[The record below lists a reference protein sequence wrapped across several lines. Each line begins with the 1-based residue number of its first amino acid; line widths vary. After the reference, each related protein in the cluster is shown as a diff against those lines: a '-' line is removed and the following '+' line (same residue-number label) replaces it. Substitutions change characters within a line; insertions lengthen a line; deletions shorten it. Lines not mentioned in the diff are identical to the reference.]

1 MPQRMNRRSFVATT
15 AAGVAA
21 GGVSGGSVTR
31 PSSAG
36 SPLKDYAPRGS
47 RRIIYVSDPSSVA
60 MNYLPDPAPEESIRA
75 WVDQLSEARVD
86 VFIQEAYTQG
96 WTTYWREDGLE
107 YDARPQHRRFLPLL
121 ERGVQPLEVLL
132 DQCHRRGMEFLA
144 GIRINDNHGHISVE
158 QGVGAGSS
166 FLVDHPEWQIRELP
180 PGPYYKLSTP
190 LDFTFPQVR
199 NYVVD
204 VMGRLVDRFPVD
216 GLELCFRDHRYFPP
230 GKGPERK
237 HLMTDLVAR
246 TRAILDER
254 GRLRRKKLLLGARVF
269 QTLDECR
276 SLGLDVETWIS
287 RGLIDFVAPNDT
299 MHTEPNVQYEE
310 FRRLTDNGNCLL
322 YPGMLPWTSQRM
334 RRRLGNRHM
343 SLDQQRAAAA
353 NLYAAGG
360 DGISFYNHFVTL
372 TWAPFYPQRL
382 REMAAVRQPELVMT
396 GDRHYVFE
404 PSWGGSLG
412 FGKDRASTGAVK
424 ADRLLLQRK
433 PGSTGAFRFRVCEH
447 LGQSRGATLLFRAYG
462 ADEDDRMEIRIN
474 GNRIDDGSIRARSNE
489 SRTDLRGVVDPSS
502 TKSSGLPPVPELP
515 GDWRTFW
522 FDLTEPPA
530 VFGDNHLEV
539 TLTEV
544 SSSSGEDI
552 LIDELEVFVKA

>member
-1 MPQRMNRRSFVATT
+1 MPQKMNRRSFVAST

-21 GGVSGGSVTR
+21 GGVSAGSAAL

-47 RRIIYVSDPSSVA
+47 RRIIYVSDPSSIA
-60 MNYLPDPAPEESIRA
+60 MNYLPDPATEESIRA
-75 WVDQLSEARVD
+75 WVDELSESRVD
-86 VFIQEAYTQG
+86 VFVQEAYTQG
-96 WTTYWREDGLE
+96 WTTYWRVDGLE

-121 ERGVQPLEVLL
+121 ERGVQPLEILL
-132 DQCHRRGMEFLA
+132 DQCHKRGMEFLA

-158 QGVGAGSS
+158 QGVGAGAG

-190 LDFTFPQVR
+190 LDFTVPQVR
-199 NYVVD
+199 DYVVG

-237 HLMTDLVAR
+237 DLMTELVAR
-246 TRAILDER
+246 SRAILDEA

-310 FRRLTDNGNCLL
+310 FRRLTHNGDCLL

-343 SLDQQRAAAA
+343 PLDQQRAAAA
-353 NLYAAGG
+353 NMYAAGA

-372 TWAPFYPQRL
+372 SWAPFYPHLL
-382 REMAAVRQPELVMT
+382 REMAAVRQPESVME

-433 PGSTGAFRFRVCEH
+433 PGSKGAFRFRVCEH
-447 LGQSRGATLLFRAYG
+447 LGQSRGAMLLFRAYG
-462 ADEDDRMEIRIN
+462 AGERDRMEIRIN
-474 GNRIDDGSIRARSNE
+474 GVRVDDRVIRARSDE
-489 SRTDLRGVVDPSS
+489 SRTDQRAVVDPSS

-515 GDWRTFW
+515 GEWRTFW

-530 VFGDNHLEV
+530 RFGDNQLEV
-539 TLTEV
+539 TLVEV
-544 SSSSGEDI
+544 SSSPGEDI

>member
-1 MPQRMNRRSFVATT
+1 
-15 AAGVAA
+15 
-21 GGVSGGSVTR
+21 
-31 PSSAG
+31 
-36 SPLKDYAPRGS
+36 
-47 RRIIYVSDPSSVA
+47 
-60 MNYLPDPAPEESIRA
+60 MNYLPDPATEESIRA
-75 WVDQLSEARVD
+75 WVDQLSEAQVD

-96 WTTYWREDGLE
+96 WTTYWRVEDLE

-132 DQCHRRGMEFLA
+132 DQCHRRGMEFMA

-158 QGVGAGSS
+158 QGVGAGAG

-199 NYVVD
+199 DYVVD
-204 VMGRLVDRFPVD
+204 AMSRLVDRFPVD

-230 GKGPERK
+230 GKGPERR
-237 HLMTDLVAR
+237 HLMTELV
-246 TRAILDER
+246 TRARALLDEA
-254 GRLRRKKLLLGARVF
+254 GRRRRKKLLLGARVF

-276 SLGLDVETWIS
+276 SLGLDVEAWIS

-310 FRRLTDNGNCLL
+310 FRRLTGNGNCLL

-343 SLDQQRAAAA
+343 PLDQQRAAAA
-353 NLYAAGG
+353 NMYAAGA

-462 ADEDDRMEIRIN
+462 ADEHDRMEIRIN

-515 GDWRTFW
+515 GDCLTFW

>member
-1 MPQRMNRRSFVATT
+1 MTRKINRRSFVAST

-21 GGVSGGSVTR
+21 RSA
-31 PSSAG
+31 SAG
-36 SPLKDYAPRGS
+36 SGAVPSASGANWGNYAPRGS
-47 RRIIYVSDPSSVA
+47 RRILYVSDPSSIA
-60 MNYLPDPAPEESIRA
+60 MNYLPDPATEESIRA

-96 WTTYWREDGLE
+96 WTTYWRVEGLE

-144 GIRINDNHGHISVE
+144 GIRINDNHGHVSVE
-158 QGVGAGSS
+158 QGVGAGAG

-199 NYVVD
+199 DYVVG

-237 HLMTDLVAR
+237 HLMTDVVAR
-246 TRAILDER
+246 TRAILDEA

-287 RGLIDFVAPNDT
+287 RELIDFVAPNDT

-310 FRRLTDNGNCLL
+310 FRRLIDNGNCRL

-343 SLDQQRAAAA
+343 PLDQQRAAAA
-353 NLYAAGG
+353 NMYAAGA

-372 TWAPFYPQRL
+372 SWAPFYPHLL
-382 REMAAVRQPELVMT
+382 RELAAVRHPELVMT

-412 FGKDRASTGAVK
+412 FGEDRASTGAVK

-433 PGSTGAFRFRVCEH
+433 PGSRGGFRFRVCEH

-462 ADEDDRMEIRIN
+462 ADEDDRMEVRIN
-474 GNRIDDGSIRARSNE
+474 GNRIDDGAIRARSDE
-489 SRTDLRGVVDPSS
+489 SRSDLRAVVDPSS
-502 TKSSGLPPVPELP
+502 TKSSGLPPVPEVP
-515 GDWRTFW
+515 GDCRTFW
-522 FDLTEPPA
+522 LALTEPPA

-544 SSSSGEDI
+544 SSSSGEAI

>member
-1 MPQRMNRRSFVATT
+1 MKRKMNRRRFVVST
-15 AAGVAA
+15 AAGVTA
-21 GGVSGGSVTR
+21 GKAIAG
-31 PSSAG
+31 SAG
-36 SPLKDYAPRGS
+36 AAASSGPHWKHYSPRGS
-47 RRIIYVSDPSSVA
+47 RRIIYVSDPSSIA
-60 MNYLPDPAPEESIRA
+60 MNYLPDPATEESIRE
-75 WVDQLSEARVD
+75 WVDQLSAARVD
-86 VFIQEAYTQG
+86 VFVQEAYTQG
-96 WTTYWREDGLE
+96 WTTYWRVDGLE

-144 GIRINDNHGHISVE
+144 GIRINDNHGHVSVE
-158 QGVGAGSS
+158 QGVGAGAS

-190 LDFTFPQVR
+190 LDFTYPQVR
-199 NYVVD
+199 DYVVGA
-204 VMGRLVDRFPVD
+204 MERLVDRFPVD

-237 HLMTDLVAR
+237 DLMTELVER
-246 TRAILDER
+246 SRAIVDEA

-310 FRRLTDNGNCLL
+310 FRRLTHDGNCLL

-334 RRRLGNRHM
+334 RRRLGNGHM

-353 NLYAAGG
+353 NMYGAGA

-372 TWAPFYPQRL
+372 TWAPFYPHRL
-382 REMAAVRQPELVMT
+382 REMAAVRQPESVME

-404 PSWGGSLG
+404 PSWGGSVG
-412 FGKDRASTGAVK
+412 FGEDRASTGAVK
-424 ADRLLLQRK
+424 ADRLLLKRK
-433 PGSTGAFRFRVCEH
+433 PGATGAFRFRVCEH
-447 LGQSRGATLLFRAYG
+447 LGRSRGAMLLFRAYG
-462 ADEDDRMEIRIN
+462 AREDDRMEVRIN
-474 GNRIDDGSIRARSNE
+474 GARVDDRAIRARTNE
-489 SRTDLRGVVDPSS
+489 SRSDLRAVVDPSS
-502 TKSSGLPPVPELP
+502 KKSSGLPPVPEIP
-515 GDWRTFW
+515 GDGRTVW

-544 SSSSGEDI
+544 PSSTGKDI
-552 LIDELEVFVKA
+552 LIDEVEVFVKA